1 MPLSEMLVLRMARIC
16 HSFEE
21 PLEARNAADIL
32 GRSTAGAINEA
43 GIVGGRIGRGDIFDD
58 YGTPPSSVAATRPA
72 MGFSD
77 LFQRDQ
83 SLEQNHASISFRRSH

>member
-43 GIVGGRIGRGDIFDD
+43 GIVECRIGRGEVP
-58 YGTPPSSVAATRPA
+58 TLR
-72 MGFSD
+72 
-77 LFQRDQ
+77 
-83 SLEQNHASISFRRSH
+83 